1 MSQAASS
8 GPIYSADGQWWWDG
22 QQWRPVGP
30 VPAQP
35 AARSDEGL
43 DFSVM
48 PTVPKVPLPR
58 RKSAAP
64 NVMGVL
70 LVAAIAGGIAL
81 FLTHSGPFANVS
93 TVGIGN
99 GPGNG
104 LTKPTV
110 IGNYSP
116 FGPPDTL
123 LADWDKISSTRPTD
137 HWAQNYKWNES
148 INCPCWYFS
157 VVEAEYKG
165 NPAKAAQVASFSVFN
180 YGNGQDNPKTLKQE
194 NWNGLTIKCEDW
206 VHHGTGI
213 VQYEDCLW
221 VDGDIAAF
229 VEFNTNYNAPGS
241 PYDSNRF
248 ADTVNFAK
256 EADTASIHH

>member
-8 GPIYSADGQWWWDG
+8 GPIYSEDGQWWWDG
-22 QQWRPVGP
+22 QQWRPVEP
-30 VPAQP
+30 APAQP
-35 AARSDEGL
+35 
-43 DFSVM
+43 
-48 PTVPKVPLPR
+48 PPR

-64 NVMGVL
+64 NVIGVL
-70 LVAAIAGGIAL
+70 LVGAIAGGIGL

-99 GPGNG
+99 GPGKG

-123 LADWDKISSTRPTD
+123 LADWDNISSTSPTD

-165 NPAKAAQVASFSVFN
+165 NPAKAAQVASFSVFS
-180 YGNGQDNPKTLKQE
+180 YANGKDDPKTLKQE

-213 VQYEDCLW
+213 IQYEDCLW

-256 EADTASIHH
+256 EADTVSIHH

>member
-8 GPIYSADGQWWWDG
+8 GPIRSEDGHWWWDG
-22 QQWRPVGP
+22 QQWRPVDP
-30 VPAQP
+30 VPPQP
-35 AARSDEGL
+35 AAWS
-43 DFSVM
+43 
-48 PTVPKVPLPR
+48 PP

-64 NVMGVL
+64 NVIGVL
-70 LVAAIAGGIAL
+70 LVAAIVGGIAL
-81 FLTHSGPFANVS
+81 FLTHSGPFANAS
-93 TVGIGN
+93 IAGSGN
-99 GPGNG
+99 GPGKG

-110 IGNYSP
+110 IGNYSA
-116 FGPPDTL
+116 FGPPDL
-123 LADWDKISSTRPTD
+123 LVDAWDNISSTSPTD
-137 HWAQNYKWNES
+137 HWAQNYNWNES
-148 INCPCWYFS
+148 LNCPCWYFS

-180 YGNGQDNPKTLKQE
+180 SGNGEDDPKTLKQE

-206 VHHGTGI
+206 VPHGTGI
-213 VQYEDCLW
+213 IQYEDCLW

-229 VEFNTNYNAPGS
+229 VEFSTNFNAPGS

-256 EADTASIHH
+256 EADSASIHH